1 MPRLFRPGQLRA
13 VAVNHFS
20 VERFCCKVVRN
31 HMRRNGVHKFFFLA
45 LSWAAASAAVAKL
58 LGTTEQEP

>member
-1 MPRLFRPGQLRA
+1 
-13 VAVNHFS
+13 
-20 VERFCCKVVRN
+20 
-31 HMRRNGVHKFFFLA
+31 MRRNGVHKFFFLA